1 MSLDRAIEI
10 DNIIEKLEYEIEIAL
25 LNERFQDA
33 EDAKIEIAE
42 LERFNSSTNIVAD
55 AGDVRR
61 RFITSLLLIF
71 RA

>member
-33 EDAKIEIAE
+33 EDAKIEIADLERE
-42 LERFNSSTNIVAD
+42 LESM
-55 AGDVRR
+55 GY
-61 RFITSLLLIF
+61 
-71 RA
+71 